1 MACFQL
7 AGPGLSPAIALR
19 TGRVPCRL
27 SGHGAL
33 TLRCRL
39 QENDSDSNG
48 EEPPESLFM
57 KELRRRGMTPTSLL
71 EESNRESS
79 YELGEEESGAS
90 GRSRGQMK
98 RNGVA
103 SVEFEKEISDQRKRS
118 MALNSEGI
126 KGLIPRAKLLLSIGG
141 TFFLGFQP
149 LILITITLFAA
160 LYYYFGPSFVHDAS
174 KMPVSPPYI
183 DPYTLLEDE
192 SLSQVAPHV
201 N

>member
-7 AGPGLSPAIALR
+7 ARPGLSTAIGLR
-19 TGRVPCRL
+19 TGRLSRRL
-27 SGHGAL
+27 SGPGAL
-33 TLRCRL
+33 TVHCRL
-39 QENDSDSNG
+39 QESNSDSNG

-79 YELGEEESGAS
+79 YGLGEEEEESGAR

-103 SVEFEKEISDQRKRS
+103 SVDFEKGISDQRKHS
-118 MALNSEGI
+118 MALNSEGL
-126 KGLIPRAKLLLSIGG
+126 KGLIPQAKLLLSIGG

-149 LILITITLFAA
+149 LVLITIAFFAA
-160 LYYYFGPSFVHDAS
+160 LYFEA
-174 KMPVSPPYI
+174 I
-183 DPYTLLEDE
+183 
-192 SLSQVAPHV
+192 
-201 N
+201 